1 MSVKTGKQCS
11 FTPCIPGMFTKEVSH
26 RDLGKLK
33 LGLSISSSR
42 PTSSSSLDI
51 RYMLVLPW
59 LIGWTPLAPGR
70 ASPLVFTFLLNDKK
84 QSIHPAPSSRT
95 PCATHDQDACDL
107 IFRCR
112 DKFSHKGDA
121 GRTLP
126 ALLVERSGERFD
138 GACKARCIDSGESTQ
153 LLFTGVNNA
162 LLGLAQRCWGN
173 VFYQIF
179 YSRVRLKNRHSPFII
194 GMMNRLCSAWAS
206 QPSNL
211 ASRLKALRVAERN
224 VASSRLS

>member
-1 MSVKTGKQCS
+1 MSVKTGKQYS
-11 FTPCIPGMFTKEVSH
+11 FTPCIPGMFTKEVFH
-26 RDLGKLK
+26 GELGKLK
-33 LGLSISSSR
+33 LGLSISSKNS
-42 PTSSSSLDI
+42 TSSSSLDI

-70 ASPLVFTFLLNDKK
+70 TSPLGFTFFLDVKK
-84 QSIHPAPSSRT
+84 QSIHPAPSPR
-95 PCATHDQDACDL
+95 AALDQDACDL

-121 GRTLP
+121 GRILP
-126 ALLVERSGERFD
+126 ALLVERSDERFD

-162 LLGLAQRCWGN
+162 LLGLVQRCRGN
-173 VFYQIF
+173 VVHQIF
-179 YSRVRLKNRHSPFII
+179 YSQVRLKNRHSPFII

-224 VASSRLS
+224 LASSRLS